1 MNAWVLIVD
10 DEEMI
15 RENLKA
21 YLEDEGWR
29 VAAFEA
35 VAPALRWLREG
46 TLCQIC
52 IMDMRLPDMDGNSA
66 IRTLHRLYPDMAF
79 LIHTGS
85 SSYSLP
91 EDLRAITLA
100 SSKAFGIPLAGQI
113 DYSRTCL
120 PGWIIG
126 NLRLAS
132 RLSASWPWLAWR
144 SGSGVSE
151 WR

>member
-1 MNAWVLIVD
+1 MSAWVLIVD

-52 IMDMRLPDMDGNSA
+52 IMDMRLPDMDGNTA
-66 IRTLHRLYPDMAF
+66 IRALHQMYPEMEF

-91 EDLRAITLA
+91 DDLRALGLDDDRVYQKPLNDMAPLAAAARTLA
-100 SSKAFGIPLAGQI
+100 AARETRP
-113 DYSRTCL
+113 
-120 PGWIIG
+120 
-126 NLRLAS
+126 
-132 RLSASWPWLAWR
+132 
-144 SGSGVSE
+144 
-151 WR
+151 

>member
-1 MNAWVLIVD
+1 MSAWVLIVD

-52 IMDMRLPDMDGNSA
+52 IMDMRLPDMDGNTA
-66 IRTLHRLYPDMAF
+66 IRALHQMYPEMEF

-91 EDLRAITLA
+91 DDLRAMGLDDDRVYQKPLNDMAPLAAAARTLA
-100 SSKAFGIPLAGQI
+100 AARETRP
-113 DYSRTCL
+113 
-120 PGWIIG
+120 
-126 NLRLAS
+126 
-132 RLSASWPWLAWR
+132 
-144 SGSGVSE
+144 
-151 WR
+151 

>member
-1 MNAWVLIVD
+1 MSAWVLIVD

-29 VAAFEA
+29 VTAFEA

-46 TLCQIC
+46 ALCQSC
-52 IMDMRLPDMDGNSA
+52 IMDMRLPDMDGNTA
-66 IRTLHRLYPDMAF
+66 IRALHQMYPEMEF

-91 EDLRAITLA
+91 DDLRALGLDDDRVYQKPLNDMAPLAAAARTLA
-100 SSKAFGIPLAGQI
+100 AARETRP
-113 DYSRTCL
+113 
-120 PGWIIG
+120 
-126 NLRLAS
+126 
-132 RLSASWPWLAWR
+132 
-144 SGSGVSE
+144 
-151 WR
+151 

>member
-1 MNAWVLIVD
+1 MSAWVLIVD

-52 IMDMRLPDMDGNSA
+52 IMDMRLPDMDDNTA
-66 IRTLHRLYPDMAF
+66 IRALHQMYPEMEF

-91 EDLRAITLA
+91 DDLRALGLDDDRVYQKPLNDMAPLAAAARTLA
-100 SSKAFGIPLAGQI
+100 AARETRP
-113 DYSRTCL
+113 
-120 PGWIIG
+120 
-126 NLRLAS
+126 
-132 RLSASWPWLAWR
+132 
-144 SGSGVSE
+144 
-151 WR
+151 